1 MQCELCLSKDD
12 HPTLGDEPWSTS
24 VCGECAVRPDVVDRL
39 QDLWILRAVLETG
52 GAVISD
58 AAGVRY
64 RYQRSHWEVT
74 FRREMLESAIRAK
87 SNEALYAELYRWHRD
102 PEYALMPSARERVRE
117 AINGMSR
124 CAFECFAAG
133 SVSVYA
139 VYSHDGTSGISC
151 AIDPSG
157 LVDLGHPDEFFPGKR
172 GIGWMRDLFG
182 AELCGDGNGFAR
194 FRIRDVEVEIP
205 YRLVHLRDEREVSQI
220 VGRTAVQSA

>member
-64 RYQRSHWEVT
+64 RYQRSHWEVA

-102 PEYALMPSARERVRE
+102 PDYALPPGTRERVRQT
-117 AINGMSR
+117 INGVPR
-124 CAFECFAAG
+124 CAFEAFASG
-133 SVSVYA
+133 VETVYA
-139 VYSHDGTSGISC
+139 VYAYDGTSGLTC
-151 AIDPSG
+151 AIGADGS
-157 LVDLGHPDEFFPGKR
+157 VDLGDPDTFFPGKD
-172 GIGWMRDLFG
+172 GMNWMRDRFG
-182 AELCGDGNGFAR
+182 AECSGDRPGYAM
-194 FRIRDVEVEIP
+194 FRIRDMEVEIP
-205 YRLVHLRDEREVSQI
+205 YRLVHLRNEQQVRQI
-220 VGRTAVQSA
+220 VGRAAVQLA